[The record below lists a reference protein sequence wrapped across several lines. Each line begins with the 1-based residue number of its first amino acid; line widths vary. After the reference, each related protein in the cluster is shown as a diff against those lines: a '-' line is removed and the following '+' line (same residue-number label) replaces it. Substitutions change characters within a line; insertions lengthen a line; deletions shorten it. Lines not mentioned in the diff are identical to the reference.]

1 MVHVLTDQLNTLN
14 IFFAISGEKQNTNYI
29 HVDEF
34 EVKTAKLTSE
44 LLLY

>member
-1 MVHVLTDQLNTLN
+1 MHVLTDQLNTLN
-14 IFFAISGEKQNTNYI
+14 IFFAIPGEKQNTIYI

-34 EVKTAKLTSE
+34 GVDTAKLTSE